1 MHRRDG
7 NHFNSY
13 SSKKLIW
20 LHLSSKITEIYNS
33 TECPVG
39 EMERLRTALVWTK
52 LGPLQIHTLKPPVS
66 AFGDGA
72 FREVI
77 KVT

>member
-1 MHRRDG
+1 MC
-7 NHFNSY
+7 NPS
-13 SSKKLIW
+13 
-20 LHLSSKITEIYNS
+20 
-33 TECPVG
+33 ECPVG
-39 EMERLRTALVWTK
+39 EMERLRTTLVCTK
-52 LGPLQIHTLKPPVS
+52 LGPLQIHTLKPPGS